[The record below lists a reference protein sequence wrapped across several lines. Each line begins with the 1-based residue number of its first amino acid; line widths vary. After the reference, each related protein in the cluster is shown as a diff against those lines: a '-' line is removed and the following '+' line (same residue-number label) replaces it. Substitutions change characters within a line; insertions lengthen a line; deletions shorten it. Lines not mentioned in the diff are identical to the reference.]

1 MQSVEEMMKSVMDSI
16 KSWTDG
22 AEIVGKP
29 IVNGD
34 GTIILPVCKLS
45 YGFVASGANISQ
57 KPQGEQNTPLCA
69 GGGGVTVTPLGF
81 LICGREKR
89 FVRVDDNSSNKWMN
103 LFNDIMSIMK
113 KDD

>member
-1 MQSVEEMMKSVMDSI
+1 MQSVDDMMKNVMDSI

-45 YGFVASGANISQ
+45 YGFVTSGANIAQ
-57 KPQGEQNTPLCA
+57 KEKNESTTPLCA
-69 GGGGVTVTPLGF
+69 GGGGVTVIPLGF

-89 FVRVDDNSSNKWMN
+89 FVKVDDNTSNKWSN
-103 LFNDIMSIMK
+103 LFNDIMAILK
-113 KDD
+113 KED